1 MKAQRGLTL
10 ITVVIVLVVAA
21 GIFWCFTYGEAYWD
35 NLEVKHLVHQAA
47 NMCYRERDPNVVK
60 IYVIR
65 KLHELFDEKVEDHG
79 RIVTITKI
87 DFDDDDVRVERSEV
101 PLKADVWLTYNRTI
115 NIPLVGGTRT
125 LQFSEHAEQELSP
138 VKW

>member
-1 MKAQRGLTL
+1 M
-10 ITVVIVLVVAA
+10 TVVIILAAA
-21 GIFWCFTYGEAYWD
+21 GAVFWSITYGEAYWD

-47 NMCYRERDPNVVK
+47 NMCYRERDPKVVK
-60 IYVIR
+60 IYIIR
-65 KLHELFDEKVEDHG
+65 KLHEQFDEKVEDNHG
-79 RIVTITKI
+79 RTVTVTKI

-115 NIPLVGGTRT
+115 NIPIVGGTRT
-125 LQFSEHAEQELSP
+125 LQFNEHAEQELSP